1 MNIETSF
8 GFLALFLASYSYKN
22 QNISAMTS
30 VGNTVNANT
39 IFSGK
44 IIKSKIADSASGK
57 RAVDFFVKN
66 KQIVEN
72 KFNNIMIENNKEIL
86 KKANAAI
93 INGDY
98 EGFLSFC
105 SENTIWTFIGDQTLQ
120 GKEAV
125 RQYMAKTYVEPPKF
139 KVDNLIGDGDFVTA
153 VGKISLKDSNGKM
166 TNYLYCDVWRF
177 SEGKMAELKA
187 FVIKTE

>member
-22 QNISAMTS
+22 QNISALTS
-30 VGNTVNANT
+30 VGNTVNT
-39 IFSGK
+39 MVSGK
-44 IIKSKIADSASGK
+44 IIKPKIADSASGK

-66 KQIVEN
+66 KQTVKN
-72 KFNNIMIENNKEIL
+72 KFNNIMIENNKAIL